1 VLKLPEAG
9 ITHTISGRLRLKIP
23 SKKGNNSYFES
34 LEQKLSG
41 CDGVQG
47 VKANAVTAGVLLLHN
62 VDINSISRFAEENRL
77 FMVQSLG
84 SERTLLV
91 NRIRNSFEESLG
103 SERTLLVNRIRNSF
117 EDLNRR
123 TKNLTGGEL
132 DVASAAFLSLL
143 SLSIYQIARGNFFAP
158 AWYTSLWYAVNMV
171 FRSSDNN

>member
-1 VLKLPEAG
+1 MSKLPEAG

-41 CDGVQG
+41 CDGVQR
-47 VKANAVTAGVLLLHN
+47 VKANAVTAGVLLLHDA
-62 VDINSISRFAEENRL
+62 DIKGISKFAEENRL
-77 FMVQSLG
+77 FMVKSLG

-91 NRIRNSFEESLG
+91 NRIRK
-103 SERTLLVNRIRNSF
+103 SF
-117 EDLNRR
+117 EDLNKR
-123 TKNLTGGEL
+123 TMDLTGGEL
-132 DVASAAFLSLL
+132 DVASAVFVSLV
-143 SLSIYQIARGNFFAP
+143 SLSIYQVAKGNFFAP

>member
-1 VLKLPEAG
+1 MLKLPEAR
-9 ITHTISGRLRLKIP
+9 ITHTISGRLRIKIP

-34 LEQKLSG
+34 LEQKFSG

-62 VDINSISRFAEENRL
+62 VDINSISKFAEENRL
-77 FMVQSLG
+77 FKVQ
-84 SERTLLV
+84 
-91 NRIRNSFEESLG
+91 SLG

-132 DVASAAFLSLL
+132 DIASTAFVSLL
-143 SLSIYQIARGNFFAP
+143 SFSIYQIAKGNFFAP
-158 AWYTSLWYAVNMV
+158 AWYTSLWYAVNMI
-171 FRSSDNN
+171 FKSSDTN

>member
-1 VLKLPEAG
+1 MLKLPEAR
-9 ITHTISGRLRLKIP
+9 ITHTVSGRLRIKIL

-41 CDGVQG
+41 CDGVQS
-47 VKANAVTAGVLLLHN
+47 VKTNAVTASVLLLHN
-62 VDINSISRFAEENRL
+62 ADIKGISKFAEENRL

-91 NRIRNSFEESLG
+91 D
-103 SERTLLVNRIRNSF
+103 RIRNSF

-132 DVASAAFLSLL
+132 DVASAVFVSLV

>member
-1 VLKLPEAG
+1 MLKLPEAG

-23 SKKGNNSYFES
+23 SKKGDNSYFQS

-41 CDGVQG
+41 CDGVQR
-47 VKANAVTAGVLLLHN
+47 VKANAVTAGVLLLHDA
-62 VDINSISRFAEENRL
+62 DIKSISKFAEENRL
-77 FMVQSLG
+77 FMVKSLG

-91 NRIRNSFEESLG
+91 DRIRNSFK
-103 SERTLLVNRIRNSF
+103 
-117 EDLNRR
+117 DLDRR

-132 DVASAAFLSLL
+132 DVASAVFLSLV

>member
-1 VLKLPEAG
+1 MLKLPEAG

-23 SKKGNNSYFES
+23 SKKGNNSYFGS

-47 VKANAVTAGVLLLHN
+47 VKANAVTASVLLLHN
-62 VDINSISRFAEENRL
+62 VDINSIAKFAEENRL
-77 FMVQSLG
+77 FKVQ
-84 SERTLLV
+84 
-91 NRIRNSFEESLG
+91 SLG

-132 DVASAAFLSLL
+132 DIASAVFVSLV
-143 SLSIYQIARGNFFAP
+143 SISIYQIARGNFFAP

-171 FRSSDNN
+171 FRAR

>member
-1 VLKLPEAG
+1 MLKLPEAR
-9 ITHTISGRLRLKIP
+9 ITHTISGRLRIKIP

-41 CDGVQG
+41 CNGVQG
-47 VKANAVTAGVLLLHN
+47 VKTNAVTAGVLLLHDA
-62 VDINSISRFAEENRL
+62 DIKGISKFAEENRL
-77 FMVQSLG
+77 FMVKSLG

-91 NRIRNSFEESLG
+91 D
-103 SERTLLVNRIRNSF
+103 RIRNSF

-132 DVASAAFLSLL
+132 DVASAVFVSLV

>member
-1 VLKLPEAG
+1 MLKLPDAG

-23 SKKGNNSYFES
+23 SKKGDNSYFES

-41 CDGVQG
+41 CDGVQR
-47 VKANAVTAGVLLLHN
+47 VKANAVTAGVLLLHDA
-62 VDINSISRFAEENRL
+62 DIKSISKFAEENRL
-77 FMVQSLG
+77 FMVKSLG

-91 NRIRNSFEESLG
+91 D
-103 SERTLLVNRIRNSF
+103 RIRNSF

-132 DVASAAFLSLL
+132 DVASTVFVSLV